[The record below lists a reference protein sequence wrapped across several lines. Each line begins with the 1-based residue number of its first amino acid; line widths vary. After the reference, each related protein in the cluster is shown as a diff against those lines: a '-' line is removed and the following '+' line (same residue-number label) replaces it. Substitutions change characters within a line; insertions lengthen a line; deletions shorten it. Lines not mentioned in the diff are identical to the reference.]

1 MSSTATRLA
10 RLAFNSAL
18 TASSILFLSLAV
30 NKLKPE
36 AQKHV
41 LSFQLYKWMYAGHTP
56 SLLWRKN
63 LTLIVENSS
72 HDTYRL
78 IPVRWRSPSFSS
90 TTFLYQ
96 LWLTFPSPLI
106 PGLAVFQLSYLNSK
120 FLAAT
125 ESTAFIFIRRHG
137 TEHND
142 IQHNNTQHNY
152 TQHDDTQYISFRLK
166 PFLWAHLREKKIN
179 TFRK

>member
-18 TASSILFLSLAV
+18 TTSSILFLFLAV
-30 NKLKPE
+30 NKLKPR

-41 LSFQLYKWMYAGHTP
+41 LSFQLHKWLHAGHTP

-63 LTLIVENSS
+63 PTVIVENSS

-90 TTFLYQ
+90 THFSIPT
-96 LWLTFPSPLI
+96 LTNFSFPI
-106 PGLAVFQLSYLNSK
+106 PGLTVFQLSYLNSK

-125 ESTAFIFIRRHG
+125 ESTAFIFLRRHG
-137 TEHND
+137 IEHID

-152 TQHDDTQYISFRLK
+152 TQHDDTQHISFRLK
-166 PFLWAHLREKKIN
+166 PLLWAHLREKK
-179 TFRK
+179 